1 VNKSSGLQHWTL
13 ASGTGGG
20 VCSVVRMREI
30 LFICTGNYYRSRYSE
45 ALFNHE
51 AARCGLDWRAFSR
64 GLAIHLAP
72 SGLSP
77 HTTRRLE
84 ELGIS
89 REATGAEPIQVRE
102 ADFKRAA
109 RVVALKE
116 SEHRPYMARL
126 HPEWEKRITYWDVSD
141 LDAATSEVA
150 LGAIEAKV
158 FALVGELKAAEGK

>member
-1 VNKSSGLQHWTL
+1 
-13 ASGTGGG
+13 
-20 VCSVVRMREI
+20 MREI

-45 ALFNHE
+45 ALFNFE
-51 AARCGLDWRAFSR
+51 AERRGLNWRAFSR

-84 ELGIS
+84 ERGIP
-89 REATGAEPIQVRE
+89 RGLTGAEPIQVQD

-116 SEHRPYMARL
+116 TEHRPYMTRL
-126 HPEWEKRITYWDVSD
+126 HPAWEKRITYWEVSD
-141 LDAATSEVA
+141 LDVA
-150 LGAIEAKV
+150 KADVTLAAIETEV
-158 FALVGELKAAEGK
+158 LALIGELERAKGE